1 MLCGIM
7 NLELIP
13 ILIGTLP
20 IIFLIIPTLL
30 TGSFTYMAN
39 LRLDNGKSEFPW
51 AGTVATI
58 CAAVTAIVQF
68 GSMVI
73 AAYFLENT
81 VSTRQNDLDAIPIDE
96 EVKAADERDEAIVQ
110 AYEEVTQWGS
120 LPLWAKSILSV
131 SLTSMIASCYMVQL
145 FADQCFREY
154 QLTYTIEQHLDGD
167 WKNIVKPLG
176 VVANL
181 LFLFSLVLLYVFRSW
196 AMVSPQHFKL
206 LHFLFVFM
214 SDCRVCALHHLIL

>member
-1 MLCGIM
+1 
-7 NLELIP
+7 
-13 ILIGTLP
+13 
-20 IIFLIIPTLL
+20 
-30 TGSFTYMAN
+30 
-39 LRLDNGKSEFPW
+39 
-51 AGTVATI
+51 
-58 CAAVTAIVQF
+58 
-68 GSMVI
+68 
-73 AAYFLENT
+73 
-81 VSTRQNDLDAIPIDE
+81 
-96 EVKAADERDEAIVQ
+96 
-110 AYEEVTQWGS
+110 
-120 LPLWAKSILSV
+120 
-131 SLTSMIASCYMVQL
+131 MIASCYMVQL